1 MTDNEWKQLLATVGE
16 LQEFFQEGLVFIGGI
31 AVYAHALS
39 KEETSVFAAQSHDAD
54 FMILLQDYADLRD
67 IEVLTPNRRLSKQQF
82 IKGGFEFD
90 VYVEGQTDLCV
101 PVPET
106 VSYSEIRS
114 GLRVACIEHLLILKA
129 KALAD
134 RRGTPKGDKDEDDVA
149 RMLLVAA
156 SIDKDKLTR
165 LTDDLLNDLRRAV
178 TGDAAMRLANGNSHK
193 AKGLRSKIMERFNE
207 VEDAHRLNYGNP
219 KL

>member
-1 MTDNEWKQLLATVGE
+1 MTDDNWKRLLAGAGE

-31 AVYAHALS
+31 AVYAHSLS
-39 KEETSVFAAQSHDAD
+39 KDEAAAFAAQTSDVD
-54 FMILLQDYADLRD
+54 FAILLSGYADLRD
-67 IEVLTPNRRLSKQQF
+67 VELLTSNRDLTKQQF
-82 IKGGFEFD
+82 IKRRVAYD
-90 VYVEGQTDLCV
+90 AYVEGYTNLCI

-106 VSYSEIRS
+106 VAYSEMKS

-149 RMLLVAA
+149 RMLLVAD
-156 SIDKDKLTR
+156 SIDNEKLTR

-178 TGDAAMRLANGNSHK
+178 SSDSAMRLAEGNSHK
-193 AKGLRSKIMERFNE
+193 AKSLRSKINARFQE
-207 VEDAHRLNYGNP
+207 VEEAHRLNYGGLSP
-219 KL
+219 

>member
-1 MTDNEWKQLLATVGE
+1 MTNEEWAKLLETVKE
-16 LQEFFQEGLVFIGGI
+16 IQEFFQEGLVFIGGI

-39 KEETSVFAAQSHDAD
+39 KEETAAFAAQSHDAD

-82 IKGGFEFD
+82 VKNGFEFD

-106 VSYSEIRS
+106 VAFSEVKS

-149 RMLLVAA
+149 RMLLVAET
-156 SIDKDKLTR
+156 IDKDKLTR
-165 LTDDLLNDLRRAV
+165 LTDDLLLDLQRAV
-178 TGDAAMRLANGNSHK
+178 KSDAAMRLAAGNSHR
-193 AKGLRSKIMERFNE
+193 AKSLRASINARFEE
-207 VEDAHRLNYGNP
+207 VEEAHRLNYGSCAP
-219 KL
+219 